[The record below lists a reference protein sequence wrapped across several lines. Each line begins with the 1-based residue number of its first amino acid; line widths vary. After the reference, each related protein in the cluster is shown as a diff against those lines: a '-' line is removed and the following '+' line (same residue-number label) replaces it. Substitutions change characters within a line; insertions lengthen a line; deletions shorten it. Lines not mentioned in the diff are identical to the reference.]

1 MLPET
6 LGLLYVGGLQAPFA
20 TMTKMRREVRE
31 LHNRIIECNWDAEK
45 NEWAFMRERTDKSY
59 PNGFATAQ
67 GNIISKIKI
76 QMNYF
81 PFVKL
86 LYYQYFS
93 TRRGCEEH
101 TGARDDRDA
110 ARVYCQEPVPPP
122 PAPNRPPPPAES
134 RQGSIISKEAAYNTH
149 SHAHYYF
156 LLRSVYG
163 AEYFRLHRALQKCCK
178 EEGRSSSSS
187 PLLLIYSA
195 RAAISKEREMTIR
208 MKY

>member
-76 QMNYF
+76 RMNHF

-149 SHAHYYF
+149 SHAHYF
-156 LLRSVYG
+156 FFAPKRVW
-163 AEYFRLHRALQKCCK
+163 
-178 EEGRSSSSS
+178 GRVF
-187 PLLLIYSA
+187 PPPPCVAKVL
-195 RAAISKEREMTIR
+195 
-208 MKY
+208 